1 MSQPVPIEASRFVRV
16 DVDGLDMADAYR
28 LVVGSVVPRPIA
40 WVTTQ
45 NAQGHVNAAPFSSY
59 NYVATDPPMLAI
71 NIAERGDNQK
81 DTARNITASGEFVV
95 NVATEDNMEL
105 MHKSAA
111 EYPHEISEPIELEI
125 PLLPSVHVAPPRIAI
140 SPIHFECKLD
150 QIVHLGN
157 GTNRLYIG
165 KVVAFHLSTDVYDG
179 RNVDAAEM
187 RPVARLG
194 GPYYAA
200 LGEIFLRPM
209 LQKTLAS

>member
-1 MSQPVPIEASRFVRV
+1 MRL
-16 DVDGLDMADAYR
+16 DVADLDLATAYR
-28 LVVGSVVPRPIA
+28 LVVGSVAPRPIA
-40 WVTTQ
+40 WVTTLD
-45 NAQGHVNAAPFSSY
+45 ASGHVNAAPFSSY

-81 DTARNITASGEFVV
+81 DTARNIAESGEFVV

-111 EYPHEISEPIELEI
+111 EYPREVSEALELEI

-140 SPIHFECKLD
+140 SPVHFECKLD

-165 KVVAFHLSTDVYDG
+165 KVVAFHLSSDVFDG
-179 RNVDAAEM
+179 RNVDTVKM

-209 LQKTLAS
+209 LQKTLSS